1 MLQRRLSTCQTRQ
14 NFSRQK
20 SYQNLPG
27 VLAERSRVEP
37 SINMPLFKA
46 WDISRTT
53 RKAVVASSL
62 EELIKKGEFQAAL
75 SYIERVHQRVALLK
89 T

>member
-1 MLQRRLSTCQTRQ
+1 ML
-14 NFSRQK
+14 
-20 SYQNLPG
+20 
-27 VLAERSRVEP
+27 
-37 SINMPLFKA
+37 LFKA

-75 SYIERVHQRVALLK
+75 SYIEGVHQRVALLK